1 MWPSQPKPTGLLLAL
16 LALLLNVRLTTA
28 SSLSALTLPAL
39 NNTPSDANLTA
50 NMNALNRVTCLPHPD
65 LAPFTDF
72 SDCIPSLFR
81 LYSTPLIH
89 TVIIWDPGDF
99 RQWGPETDEGGCYIL
114 VDGGLRGDVFAVEDL
129 LGPAI
134 RVLSKCFLGSVE
146 GRNVLGKVR
155 VGLGKDWWL
164 SVVLQATGVGVNGTV
179 S

>member
-1 MWPSQPKPTGLLLAL
+1 M
-16 LALLLNVRLTTA
+16 
-28 SSLSALTLPAL
+28 
-39 NNTPSDANLTA
+39 
-50 NMNALNRVTCLPHPD
+50 
-65 LAPFTDF
+65 
-72 SDCIPSLFR
+72 
-81 LYSTPLIH
+81 
-89 TVIIWDPGDF
+89 IIWDPGEF

-134 RVLSKCFLGSVE
+134 RVLSKCFLGSAE

-164 SVVLQATGVGVNGTV
+164 SVVLQATRVGVNGTV